1 MIISFEVQ
9 NFRSIYDPVRLDM
22 LPTKMKGT
30 KETDYNLFEIQEH
43 KLKVLKS
50 AVIFGANASGKSNVL
65 KAFEFFEMFILN
77 SIDLKLN
84 QKIPFNPFRLFRV
97 AENEPSVFT
106 MDFLVD
112 ANRYEY
118 SFSIDNTKVCEES
131 LILYSSR
138 KPSEIFNRKHGE
150 PIKFNA
156 NFKGEKKSLESQLL
170 DNQLLLTKGANNKFE
185 PLMQVYEYFQKKFNV
200 FTSDFGDHSYS
211 LRKSFEDD
219 TFRKEIVNFL
229 KVADTGIE
237 DFNVKKEEV
246 DQSSISFADSFPD
259 ELKSMILERKSYQT
273 SVSHISYEKE
283 GDDNPA
289 DVLWPIDEES
299 EGTQKLLAIAGPIID
314 ILKHGS
320 VLIFDEINNSL
331 HPLISRFL
339 VETFNNPEKNPKGAQ
354 LIFTTH
360 DVTLLDNEL
369 FRRDQIWLVEKNKY
383 GYTDFQSL
391 CGFEIRKDIPLEKW
405 YLSGRFGALPI
416 ITDFKIKMV

>member
-22 LPTKMKGT
+22 LPSKMKGT
-30 KETDYNLFEIQEH
+30 KETDYNLFEIPEH

-50 AVIFGANASGKSNVL
+50 AVIFGANASGKSNIL

-106 MDFLVD
+106 MEFLVD
-112 ANRYEY
+112 ASRYEY
-118 SFSIDNTKVCEES
+118 SFSIDDTKVCEEY
-131 LILYSSR
+131 LISYSSR
-138 KPSEIFNRKHGE
+138 KPSEIFSRKHGE
-150 PIKFNA
+150 SIKFNA

-200 FTSDFGDHSYS
+200 FTSDFSDHSYS
-211 LRKSFEDD
+211 LRKSYEDD

-229 KVADTGIE
+229 QVADTGIE
-237 DFNVKKEEV
+237 DFFVKKVEV
-246 DQSSISFADSFPD
+246 DQSSIKFSDAFPD
-259 ELKSMILERKSYQT
+259 ELKSMILENKSYQT
-273 SVSHISYEKE
+273 SVSHVSCEKE
-283 GDDNPA
+283 GDTNQT

-299 EGTQKLLAIAGPIID
+299 DGTQKLLAIAGPIID
-314 ILKHGS
+314 ILKKGS

-369 FRRDQIWLVEKNKY
+369 FRRDQIWLVEKNRC
-383 GYTDFQSL
+383 GFTDFRSL
-391 CGFEIRKDIPLEKW
+391 CGFEIRKDVPLERW

-416 ITDFKIKMV
+416 ITDFKIN

>member
-9 NFRSIYDPVRLDM
+9 NFRSIYDSIRLDM
-22 LPTKMKGT
+22 LPSKMKGT
-30 KETDYNLFEIQEH
+30 KETDYNLFEIPEH

-50 AVIFGANASGKSNVL
+50 AVIFGANASGKSNIL
-65 KAFEFFEMFILN
+65 KAIEFFEMFILN

-106 MDFLVD
+106 MEFLVE
-112 ANRYEY
+112 ASRYEY
-118 SFSIDNTKVCEES
+118 SFSIDDTKVCEES
-131 LILYSSR
+131 LISYASR
-138 KPSEIFNRKHGE
+138 KPSEIFSRKHGE

-185 PLMQVYEYFQKKFNV
+185 PLMQIYEYFQKKFNV
-200 FTSDFGDHSYS
+200 FTSDFSDHSYS
-211 LRKSFEDD
+211 LRKSYEDD

-229 KVADTGIE
+229 QVADTGIE
-237 DFNVKKEEV
+237 NFFVKKVEV
-246 DQSSISFADSFPD
+246 DQSSIKFSDAFPD
-259 ELKSMILERKSYQT
+259 DLKSMILENKSYQT
-273 SVSHISYEKE
+273 SVSHVSCEKE
-283 GDDNPA
+283 GDTNQT

-299 EGTQKLLAIAGPIID
+299 DGTQKLLAIAGPIID
-314 ILKHGS
+314 ILKKGS

-369 FRRDQIWLVEKNKY
+369 FRRDQIWLVEKNRC
-383 GYTDFQSL
+383 GFTDFRSL
-391 CGFEIRKDIPLEKW
+391 CGFEIRKDVPLEKW

-416 ITDFKIKMV
+416 ITDFNIN

>member
-9 NFRSIYDPVRLDM
+9 NFRSIYNPIRLDM
-22 LPTKMKGT
+22 LPSKMKGT
-30 KETDYNLFEIQEH
+30 QETEGNLLNISEH

-50 AVIFGANASGKSNVL
+50 AVIFGANASGKSNIL
-65 KAFEFFEMFILN
+65 KAFEFFRLFVLN

-84 QKIPFNPFRLFRV
+84 QKIPFSPFRLFRV

-106 MDFLVD
+106 LEFLVD

-118 SFSIDNTKVCEES
+118 SFSIDETKVCEEYLVS
-131 LILYSSR
+131 YSSR
-138 KPSEIFNRKHGE
+138 KPSEVFSRKHGE

-185 PLMQVYEYFQKKFNV
+185 PLMQIYEYFQKKFNV
-200 FTSDFGDHSYS
+200 FTTDFSDHSYS
-211 LRKSFEDD
+211 LKKAYEDD
-219 TFRKEIVNFL
+219 SFRKEIVNFL

-237 DFNVKKEEV
+237 DFFVKKEEV
-246 DQSSISFADSFPD
+246 DLSSVKFAEAFPD
-259 ELKSMILERKSYQT
+259 ELKSIIIERNYYNAN
-273 SVSHISYEKE
+273 VSHTSCEIA
-283 GDDNPA
+283 GDNNPK
-289 DVLWPIDEES
+289 DIFWPIDEES

-314 ILKHGS
+314 ILKKGS

-339 VETFNNPEKNPKGAQ
+339 VETFNNPERNPRGAQ

-360 DVTLLDNEL
+360 DVTLLDSEL
-369 FRRDQIWLVEKNKY
+369 FRRDQIWLVEKNNC
-383 GYTDFQSL
+383 GFTDFQSL
-391 CGFEIRKDIPLEKW
+391 CGFEIRKDAPLEKW
-405 YLSGRFGALPI
+405 YLAGRFGALPI
-416 ITDFKIKMV
+416 ISNFKIN

>member
-9 NFRSIYDPVRLDM
+9 NFRSIYNPIRLDM
-22 LPTKMKGT
+22 LPSKMKGT
-30 KETDYNLFEIQEH
+30 KETEYNLFEIPKH

-50 AVIFGANASGKSNVL
+50 AVIFGANASGKSNIL

-106 MDFLVD
+106 MEFLVD
-112 ANRYEY
+112 ASRYEY
-118 SFSIDNTKVCEES
+118 SFSIDDTKVCEEY
-131 LILYSSR
+131 LISYSSR
-138 KPSEIFNRKHGE
+138 KPSEIFSRKHGE
-150 PIKFNA
+150 SIKFNA

-200 FTSDFGDHSYS
+200 FTSDFSDHSYS
-211 LRKSFEDD
+211 LRKSYEDD

-229 KVADTGIE
+229 QVADTGIE
-237 DFNVKKEEV
+237 DFFVKKVEV
-246 DQSSISFADSFPD
+246 DQSSIKFSDAFPD
-259 ELKSMILERKSYQT
+259 ELKSMILENKSYQT
-273 SVSHISYEKE
+273 SVSHVSCEKE
-283 GDDNPA
+283 GDTNHT
-289 DVLWPIDEES
+289 DVLWPVDEES
-299 EGTQKLLAIAGPIID
+299 DGTQKLLAIAGPIID
-314 ILKHGS
+314 ILKKGS

-339 VETFNNPEKNPKGAQ
+339 VETFNNPENNPNGAQ

-369 FRRDQIWLVEKNKY
+369 FRRDQIWLVEKNRC
-383 GYTDFQSL
+383 GFTDFQSL
-391 CGFEIRKDIPLEKW
+391 CGFELRKDVPLEKW

-416 ITDFKIKMV
+416 ITDFKIN

>member
-9 NFRSIYDPVRLDM
+9 NFRSIYDPIRLDM
-22 LPTKMKGT
+22 LPSKMKGT
-30 KETDYNLFEIQEH
+30 KETDYNLFEIPEH

-50 AVIFGANASGKSNVL
+50 AVIFGANASGKSNIL

-106 MDFLVD
+106 MEFLVD
-112 ANRYEY
+112 ASRYEY
-118 SFSIDNTKVCEES
+118 SFSIDDTKVCEEY
-131 LILYSSR
+131 LISYSSR
-138 KPSEIFNRKHGE
+138 KPSEIFSRKHGE
-150 PIKFNA
+150 SIKFNA

-200 FTSDFGDHSYS
+200 FTSDFSDHSYS
-211 LRKSFEDD
+211 LRKSYEDD

-229 KVADTGIE
+229 QVADTGIE
-237 DFNVKKEEV
+237 DFFVRKEEV
-246 DQSSISFADSFPD
+246 DQSSIKFADSFPD

-273 SVSHISYEKE
+273 NVSHVSFERE
-283 GDDNPA
+283 GDNNTT

-299 EGTQKLLAIAGPIID
+299 DGTQKLLAIAGPIID
-314 ILKHGS
+314 ILKKGS

-339 VETFNNPEKNPKGAQ
+339 VDTFNNPEKNPKGAQ

-369 FRRDQIWLVEKNKY
+369 FRRDQIWLVEKNRC
-383 GYTDFQSL
+383 GFTDFRSL
-391 CGFEIRKDIPLEKW
+391 CGFEIRKDVPLEKW

-416 ITDFKIKMV
+416 ITDFKIN